1 MEGGTLGIVSPPPVP
16 AVRYPPPAPA
26 HKEGAGVGFIARTPP
41 PPESGGN
48 EGACEDHERQIK
60 RIDAAGRVGGTSSKM
75 ERLRERRRYH
85 TDAMWRLGGGR

>member
-16 AVRYPPPAPA
+16 AVQYSPPAPA
-26 HKEGAGVGFIARTPP
+26 HKEGAGVDFIART

-48 EGACEDHERQIK
+48 EGACEDHERHIE
-60 RIDAAGRVGGTSSKM
+60 RIDAAGQFGGTSLKM

-85 TDAMWRLGGGR
+85 TAAMRRLGCGR